1 MRITEIMQLRR
12 GSVHIDT
19 AKPYLQVRRSTTKT
33 DKGARYVALDRI
45 ACWGIKKLLARSERL
60 GAIQPD
66 HFLLPTLREKHTRRS
81 DPLNGGS
88 GYDPTHSQSSWNKE
102 WNEMRKSVGILHR
115 RFHDLRH
122 SYITRAA
129 EAGVPLAVTQAQV
142 GHLSTQMVAHYTHI
156 CQAAIHHAAE
166 QIEKNSGDL
175 LRFLDRSSIEVRS
188 SSPDSTQ

>member
-1 MRITEIMQLRR
+1 
-12 GSVHIDT
+12 
-19 AKPYLQVRRSTTKT
+19 
-33 DKGARYVALDRI
+33 
-45 ACWGIKKLLARSERL
+45 
-60 GAIQPD
+60 
-66 HFLLPTLREKHTRRS
+66 
-81 DPLNGGS
+81 
-88 GYDPTHSQSSWNKE
+88 
-102 WNEMRKSVGILHR
+102 MRKSVGILHR

-175 LRFLDRSSIEVRS
+175 LRFLDRSSIEVKS
-188 SSPDSTQ
+188 SSPDSNQ